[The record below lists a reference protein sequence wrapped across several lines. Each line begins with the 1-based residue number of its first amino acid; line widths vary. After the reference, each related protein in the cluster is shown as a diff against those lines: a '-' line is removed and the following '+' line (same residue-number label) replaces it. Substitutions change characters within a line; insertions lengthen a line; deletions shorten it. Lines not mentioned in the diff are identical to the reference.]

1 MAYLEHFSAEERLL
15 IVSIPYRAGLW
26 ISQSDTTGNPGAAF
40 NERKALENAI
50 AKVASGMF
58 RSAFTHEVMSELWAQ
73 KADWQS
79 WETKQDKVLEDAAAA
94 SRTVDSRL
102 NRRDLDAYRATIM
115 HIAVEV
121 AKAFREAPGKPSFIM
136 DRLILAKRWLGSALK
151 GDKYDPV
158 AIMNISKMEDKA
170 LEKLAQALSEGP
182 EIVAA

>member
-73 KADWQS
+73 KVDWQT
-79 WETKQDKVLEDAAAA
+79 WEGKQDKVLEDAAAA
-94 SRTVDSRL
+94 SRVVDSRL

-115 HIAVEV
+115 HIAIEV
-121 AKAFREAPGKPSFIM
+121 AKAFREGGKKPEFIM
-136 DRLILAKRWLGSALK
+136 DSLSLAKGWIGGLLR
-151 GDKYDPV
+151 GDRYDPK
-158 AIMNISKMEDKA
+158 AILNISNMEDKA
-170 LEKLAQALSEGP
+170 LEQLAQALSEGP

>member
-1 MAYLEHFSAEERLL
+1 MSYLEHFSAEERVL

-40 NERKALENAI
+40 DERKALENAI

-73 KADWQS
+73 KADWKN
-79 WETKQDKVLEDAAAA
+79 WEERQDKILEDAGSAA
-94 SRTVDSRL
+94 RIVDLKL

-121 AKAFREAPGKPSFIM
+121 AKAFRESIQKPSFIM
-136 DRLILAKRWLGSALK
+136 DRLILAKGWIGGVLRRE
-151 GDKYDPV
+151 KYDPA

-170 LEKLAQALSEGP
+170 LERLARALSEGP
-182 EIVAA
+182 EIIS

>member
-1 MAYLEHFSAEERLL
+1 MAYLEHFSDEERLL

-40 NERKALENAI
+40 DERKALENAI

-73 KADWQS
+73 KADWQT
-79 WETKQDKVLEDAAAA
+79 WEGKQNIVLQDTALA
-94 SRTVDSRL
+94 SRVVDSKL

-115 HIAVEV
+115 HIAMEV
-121 AKAFREAPGKPSFIM
+121 AKAFRETPGKPSFIM
-136 DRLILAKRWLGSALK
+136 DRMILAKSWLRDVLR
-151 GDKYDPV
+151 GDRYDPV

-170 LEKLAQALSEGP
+170 LEQLAQALSEGP
-182 EIVAA
+182 EVAAI